1 MTESGP
7 RPKNLVSSHLVYSL
21 GSTYV
26 VWTLLSLYFV
36 LVTKFVLTYQ
46 FVLGPYSFI
55 LHVCCL
61 RCLIKLLRVGLPDTR
76 IPVWRHAWRANGP
89 RVTLAGMSVSHA
101 HI

>member
-36 LVTKFVLTYQ
+36 LVTK

>member
-36 LVTKFVLTYQ
+36 LVTKC
-46 FVLGPYSFI
+46 VLGPYSFI